1 MSTVKQAG
9 KNLKN
14 FETIKL
20 LPPMTKTEM
29 PEIEQKAS
37 IEALIEKF
45 APKTAPTAKER
56 IGRKAL
62 FDEVSK
68 RYEHLENKAN
78 DLKMFDAGN
87 DKINAK
93 IILKNHA
100 GFEFEVSNSNVIK
113 KVRDAMEGE
122 LNILLA
128 EAENEVLNFEI

>member
-1 MSTVKQAG
+1 MNTVKKEAG
-9 KNLKN
+9 QVLIVKP
-14 FETIKL
+14 
-20 LPPMTKTEM
+20 LPTMQKVEPTAV
-29 PEIEQKAS
+29 EQKTA
-37 IEALIEKF
+37 IMANIEKF
-45 APKTAPTAKER
+45 ALKTPPTAKER
-56 IGRKAL
+56 IGRKQL

-68 RYEHLENKAN
+68 RYEHLENKSN

-93 IILKNHA
+93 IILKNQA

-113 KVRDAMEGE
+113 KVRDAMETE